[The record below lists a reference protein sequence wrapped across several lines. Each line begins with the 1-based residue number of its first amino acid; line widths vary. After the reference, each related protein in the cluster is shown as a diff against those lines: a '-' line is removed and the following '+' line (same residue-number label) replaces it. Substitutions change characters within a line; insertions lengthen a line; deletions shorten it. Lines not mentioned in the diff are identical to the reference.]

1 VDCQY
6 PFSLVIGNPPY
17 GKYKNHYSSYFTKP
31 KMPQIEQFFI
41 YQGMQMLKKDGLLIY
56 ILGSN
61 FLRNGLTYT
70 KAKEEIGKYADI
82 IDAYRLPAVFK
93 NSDVPTD
100 IIVLRK
106 K

>member
-1 VDCQY
+1 
-6 PFSLVIGNPPY
+6 
-17 GKYKNHYSSYFTKP
+17 
-31 KMPQIEQFFI
+31 MMQIEQFFI
-41 YQGMQMLKKDGLLIY
+41 YYGLQMLKKDGLLIY

-70 KAKEEIGKYADI
+70 KAKEEIGKYAELV
-82 IDAYRLPAVFK
+82 DAYRLPAVFK
-93 NSDVPTD
+93 NSEVPTD